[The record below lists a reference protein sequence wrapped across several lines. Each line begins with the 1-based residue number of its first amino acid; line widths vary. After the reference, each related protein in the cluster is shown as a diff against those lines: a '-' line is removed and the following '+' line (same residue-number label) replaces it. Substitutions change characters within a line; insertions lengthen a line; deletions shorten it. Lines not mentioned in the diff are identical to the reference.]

1 MAFVLLARAAWLTFV
16 ACTALTFSEPNAL
29 EPNATNVEAS
39 REKSKE
45 ASSVGSRAHSTT
57 LRASRTKKSGA
68 VEEACDEACAAPLL
82 SSSSSPDSNLYLL
95 SSSSS
100 SSSPDSVIGILN
112 AQGEGFH
119 VEEAILTEEAWEEFQ
134 RGRTRK
140 VLELRRLAEE
150 EAEAKAEAEAAEA
163 ALPCAP
169 VPPARTRRLRFN
181 PKVDV
186 TEFEAESYESVLV
199 PTSPAHGIACSPKQ
213 AARGTVD
220 EPRADEPK
228 ADADVDAA
236 GVGNDAENAL
246 EGLAVAKLVNVSK
259 KTATDAYDAT
269 LHWLVGRMIGRGDRF
284 TGAEVDQ
291 RRIQFSIRRNLQRV
305 RAAGAAPFRAPFR
318 APPPTTP
325 AHFPAAAAALFAPT

>member
-16 ACTALTFSEPNAL
+16 ACEPNAL
-29 EPNATNVEAS
+29 EPNATSVEAS

-82 SSSSSPDSNLYLL
+82 
-95 SSSSS
+95 SS

-186 TEFEAESYESVLV
+186 TEFEAES
-199 PTSPAHGIACSPKQ
+199 
-213 AARGTVD
+213 
-220 EPRADEPK
+220 
-228 ADADVDAA
+228 
-236 GVGNDAENAL
+236 
-246 EGLAVAKLVNVSK
+246 
-259 KTATDAYDAT
+259 
-269 LHWLVGRMIGRGDRF
+269 
-284 TGAEVDQ
+284 
-291 RRIQFSIRRNLQRV
+291 
-305 RAAGAAPFRAPFR
+305 
-318 APPPTTP
+318 
-325 AHFPAAAAALFAPT
+325 